1 MSFTQNN
8 SNFRS
13 SFTGSSRSS
22 VSRFS
27 NFQNDAVELASPEDT
42 LSQPSVSQD
51 VSPNAMTVSDFLK
64 ITDNA
69 LRNFGNA
76 IVVGEISELSNYR
89 HLYFK
94 IKDEFSSVDC
104 VMWYSAVQALTFKP
118 EIGMKVEII
127 GNSSVYQKTGQFKLM
142 ASSMRQVGLGYIM
155 EKLRLLQEKLQKEGI
170 FDLLHRPIPKFV
182 NTVGVITSNEGRVVH
197 DIQMTMQR
205 RNDAVNIIVY
215 PVAVQGEGA
224 AKTLIEALH
233 QANAEKRCDVLIIG
247 RGGGS
252 FEDLLPFSDEALV
265 REVAKSAIP
274 IISAVG
280 HEPDIALTDYAADLR
295 APTPTAAAEL
305 VTSITK
311 SDLYSLF
318 DEYLRRLDNAVDS
331 TFDLYQMKLES
342 VEKRLRSSSPEAVID
357 NQRNLLIYAISE
369 LEHATDALIS
379 KKVQQLDNLK
389 HRLSMFEPVSIVSKK
404 QTNLL
409 GLISRLDRSIDSY
422 VSNAENRLS
431 FEATVLNFD
440 KQIVSYH
447 DRLKKKL
454 NDLVL
459 RQNNCDVPSRLTKAE
474 KNFDN
479 DLSKLELLNPLFI
492 LSKGYSVTK
501 DSMGKIAKVDNLKQ
515 GDTITTLLDGGSV
528 ESTVQ
533 KISLSDK
540 VNSKLVSDNSKDN
553 KSR

>member
-1 MSFTQNN
+1 MSFVQNN
-8 SNFRS
+8 LNFS
-13 SFTGSSRSS
+13 SK

-27 NFQNDAVELASPEDT
+27 KFQNDSVELSSSEFS
-42 LSQPSVSQD
+42 LSKSSISQD
-51 VSPNAMTVSDFLK
+51 ISPNAMTVSDFLK

-69 LRNFGNA
+69 LKNFGNA
-76 IVVGEISELSNYR
+76 IVVGEISELGNYR

-104 VMWYSAVQALTFKP
+104 VMWYSAVQALSFKP

-155 EKLRLLQEKLQKEGI
+155 EQLRILQDKLQKEGI

-182 NTVGVITSNEGRVVH
+182 NTVGVITSTEGRVVH

-215 PVAVQGEGA
+215 PASVQGQGA
-224 AKTLIEALH
+224 SRTLIEALH
-233 QANAEKRCDVLIIG
+233 QANNEKRCDVLIIG

-305 VTSITK
+305 VTSVTK
-311 SDLYSLF
+311 ADLYSLF
-318 DEYLRRLDNAVDS
+318 EEYNRRLDNAVDS
-331 TFDLYQMKLES
+331 SFDLYQMRLES
-342 VEKRLRSSSPEAVID
+342 VEKRLRVSSPEAIID

-369 LEHATDALIS
+369 LEHATDALLI
-379 KKVQQLDNLK
+379 KKAQQIENLK
-389 HRLSMFEPVSIVSKK
+389 HRLSMFEPAAIVSYKLSA
-404 QTNLL
+404 LL
-409 GLISRLDRSIDSY
+409 TTVSRLDRSIDEN
-422 VSNAENRLS
+422 VLNAQNRLS
-431 FEATVLNFD
+431 FDATLLNYD
-440 KQIVSYH
+440 KLITDHQS
-447 DRLKKKL
+447 RLKKKL
-454 NDLVL
+454 SELVL
-459 RQNNCDVPSRLTKAE
+459 RQNNCDVEAKLANAE
-474 KNFDN
+474 KDFAN

-501 DSMGKIAKVDNLKQ
+501 DSFDRIAKVKNLNQ
-515 GDTITTLLDGGSV
+515 GDTITTLLDGGTV
-528 ESTVQ
+528 VSTVDAVL
-533 KISLSDK
+533 K
-540 VNSKLVSDNSKDN
+540 SDNQKTLDN
-553 KSR
+553 STANNDNL

>member
-1 MSFTQNN
+1 MSFVQNN
-8 SNFRS
+8 SNFS
-13 SFTGSSRSS
+13 SK
-22 VSRFS
+22 VSKFS
-27 NFQNDAVELASPEDT
+27 KFQNDSVELSSSEFS
-42 LSQPSVSQD
+42 LSKSSISQD
-51 VSPNAMTVSDFLK
+51 ISPNAMTVSDFLK

-69 LRNFGNA
+69 LKNFGNA

-104 VMWYSAVQALTFKP
+104 VMWYSAVQALSFKP

-155 EKLRLLQEKLQKEGI
+155 EQLRILQEKLQKEGI

-182 NTVGVITSNEGRVVH
+182 NTVGVITSTEGRVVH

-215 PVAVQGEGA
+215 PASVQGQGA
-224 AKTLIEALH
+224 SRTLIEALH
-233 QANAEKRCDVLIIG
+233 QANNEKRCDVLIIG

-305 VTSITK
+305 VTSVTK
-311 SDLYSLF
+311 ADLYSLF
-318 DEYLRRLDNAVDS
+318 EEYNRRLDNAVDS
-331 TFDLYQMKLES
+331 SFDLYQMRLES
-342 VEKRLRSSSPEAVID
+342 VEKRLRASSPEAIID

-369 LEHATDALIS
+369 LEHATDALLI
-379 KKVQQLDNLK
+379 KKAQQIENLK
-389 HRLSMFEPVSIVSKK
+389 HRLSMFEPAAIVSYKLSA
-404 QTNLL
+404 LL
-409 GLISRLDRSIDSY
+409 TTVSRLDRSIDEY
-422 VSNAENRLS
+422 VLNAQNRLS
-431 FEATVLNFD
+431 FDATLLNYD
-440 KQIVSYH
+440 KLITDHQS
-447 DRLKKKL
+447 RLKKKL
-454 NDLVL
+454 SELVL
-459 RQNNCDVPSRLTKAE
+459 RQNNCDVEAKLANAE
-474 KNFDN
+474 KDFAN

-501 DSMGKIAKVDNLKQ
+501 DSFDRIAKVKNLNQ
-515 GDTITTLLDGGSV
+515 GDTITTLLDGGTV
-528 ESTVQ
+528 VSTVDVVL
-533 KISLSDK
+533 K
-540 VNSKLVSDNSKDN
+540 SDNQKTLDN
-553 KSR
+553 STANNDNL

>member
-1 MSFTQNN
+1 MSFVQNN
-8 SNFRS
+8 SNFS
-13 SFTGSSRSS
+13 SK

-27 NFQNDAVELASPEDT
+27 KFQNDSVELSSSEFS
-42 LSQPSVSQD
+42 LSKSSISQD
-51 VSPNAMTVSDFLK
+51 ISSNAMTVSDFLK

-69 LRNFGNA
+69 LKNFGNA

-104 VMWYSAVQALTFKP
+104 VMWYSAVQALSFKP

-155 EKLRLLQEKLQKEGI
+155 EQLRILQEKLQKEGI

-182 NTVGVITSNEGRVVH
+182 NTVGVITSTEGRVVH

-215 PVAVQGEGA
+215 PASVQGQGA
-224 AKTLIEALH
+224 SRTLIEALH
-233 QANAEKRCDVLIIG
+233 QANNEKRCDVLIIG

-305 VTSITK
+305 VTSVTK
-311 SDLYSLF
+311 ADLYSLF
-318 DEYLRRLDNAVDS
+318 EEYNRRLDNAVDS
-331 TFDLYQMKLES
+331 SFDLYQMRLES
-342 VEKRLRSSSPEAVID
+342 VEKRLRASSPEAIID

-369 LEHATDALIS
+369 LEHATDALLI
-379 KKVQQLDNLK
+379 KKAQQIENLK
-389 HRLSMFEPVSIVSKK
+389 HRLSMFEPAAIVSYKLSA
-404 QTNLL
+404 LL
-409 GLISRLDRSIDSY
+409 TTVSRLDRSIDEY
-422 VSNAENRLS
+422 VLNAQNRLS
-431 FEATVLNFD
+431 FDATLLNYD
-440 KQIVSYH
+440 KLITDHQS
-447 DRLKKKL
+447 RLKKKL
-454 NDLVL
+454 SELVL
-459 RQNNCDVPSRLTKAE
+459 RQNNCDVEAKLANAE
-474 KNFDN
+474 KDFAN

-501 DSMGKIAKVDNLKQ
+501 DSFDRIAKVKNLNQ
-515 GDTITTLLDGGSV
+515 GDTITTLLDGGTV
-528 ESTVQ
+528 VSTVDAVL
-533 KISLSDK
+533 K
-540 VNSKLVSDNSKDN
+540 SDNQKTLDN
-553 KSR
+553 STANNDNL

>member
-1 MSFTQNN
+1 MSFVQNN
-8 SNFRS
+8 SNFS
-13 SFTGSSRSS
+13 SK

-27 NFQNDAVELASPEDT
+27 KFQNDSVELSSSEFS
-42 LSQPSVSQD
+42 LSKSSISQD
-51 VSPNAMTVSDFLK
+51 ISPNAMTVSDFIK

-69 LRNFGNA
+69 LKNFGNA

-104 VMWYSAVQALTFKP
+104 VMWYSAVQALSFKP
-118 EIGMKVEII
+118 EIGMKVKII

-142 ASSMRQVGLGYIM
+142 ASSMSQVGLGYIM
-155 EKLRLLQEKLQKEGI
+155 EQLRILQEKLQKEGI

-182 NTVGVITSNEGRVVH
+182 NTVGVITSTEGRVVH

-215 PVAVQGEGA
+215 PASVQGQGA
-224 AKTLIEALH
+224 SRTLIEALH
-233 QANAEKRCDVLIIG
+233 QANNEKRCDVLIIG

-305 VTSITK
+305 VTSVTK

-318 DEYLRRLDNAVDS
+318 EEYNRRLDNAVDS
-331 TFDLYQMKLES
+331 SFDLYQMRLES
-342 VEKRLRSSSPEAVID
+342 VEKRLRASSPEAIID

-369 LEHATDALIS
+369 LEHATDALLI
-379 KKVQQLDNLK
+379 KKAQQIENLK
-389 HRLSMFEPVSIVSKK
+389 HRLSMFEPAAIVSYKLSA
-404 QTNLL
+404 LL
-409 GLISRLDRSIDSY
+409 TTVSRLDRSIDEY
-422 VSNAENRLS
+422 VLNAQNRLS
-431 FEATVLNFD
+431 FDATLLNYD
-440 KQIVSYH
+440 KLITDHQS
-447 DRLKKKL
+447 RLKKKL
-454 NDLVL
+454 SELVL
-459 RQNNCDVPSRLTKAE
+459 RQNNCDVEAKLANAE
-474 KNFDN
+474 KDFAN

-501 DSMGKIAKVDNLKQ
+501 DSFDRIAKVKNLNQ
-515 GDTITTLLDGGSV
+515 GDTITTLLDGGTV
-528 ESTVQ
+528 VSTVDAVL
-533 KISLSDK
+533 K
-540 VNSKLVSDNSKDN
+540 SDNQKNLDN
-553 KSR
+553 STANNDNL

>member
-1 MSFTQNN
+1 MSFVQNN
-8 SNFRS
+8 SNFS
-13 SFTGSSRSS
+13 SK
-22 VSRFS
+22 VSKFS
-27 NFQNDAVELASPEDT
+27 KFQNDSVELSSSEFS
-42 LSQPSVSQD
+42 LSKSSISQD
-51 VSPNAMTVSDFLK
+51 ISPNAMTVSDFLK

-69 LRNFGNA
+69 LKNFGNA

-104 VMWYSAVQALTFKP
+104 VMWYSAVHALSFKP

-155 EKLRLLQEKLQKEGI
+155 EQLRILQEKLQKEGI

-182 NTVGVITSNEGRVVH
+182 NTVGVITSTEGRVVH

-215 PVAVQGEGA
+215 PASVQGQGA
-224 AKTLIEALH
+224 SRTLIEALH
-233 QANAEKRCDVLIIG
+233 QANNEKRCDVLIIG

-305 VTSITK
+305 VTSVTK
-311 SDLYSLF
+311 ADLYSLF
-318 DEYLRRLDNAVDS
+318 EEYNRRLDNAVDS
-331 TFDLYQMKLES
+331 SFDLYQMRLES
-342 VEKRLRSSSPEAVID
+342 VEKRLRASSPEAIID

-369 LEHATDALIS
+369 LEHATDALLI
-379 KKVQQLDNLK
+379 KKAQQIENLK
-389 HRLSMFEPVSIVSKK
+389 HRLSMFEPAAIVSYKLSA
-404 QTNLL
+404 LL
-409 GLISRLDRSIDSY
+409 TTVSRLDRSIDEY
-422 VSNAENRLS
+422 VLNAQNRLS
-431 FEATVLNFD
+431 FDATLLNYD
-440 KQIVSYH
+440 KLITDHQS
-447 DRLKKKL
+447 RLKKKL
-454 NDLVL
+454 SELVL
-459 RQNNCDVPSRLTKAE
+459 RQNNCDVEAKLANAE
-474 KNFDN
+474 KDFAN

-501 DSMGKIAKVDNLKQ
+501 DSFDRIAKVKNLNQ
-515 GDTITTLLDGGSV
+515 GDTITTLLDGGTV
-528 ESTVQ
+528 VSTVDAVL
-533 KISLSDK
+533 K
-540 VNSKLVSDNSKDN
+540 SDNQKTLDN
-553 KSR
+553 STANNDNL

>member
-1 MSFTQNN
+1 MSFVQNN
-8 SNFRS
+8 SNFS
-13 SFTGSSRSS
+13 SK

-27 NFQNDAVELASPEDT
+27 KFQNDSVELSSSEFS
-42 LSQPSVSQD
+42 LSKSSISQD
-51 VSPNAMTVSDFLK
+51 ISPNAMTVSDFLK

-69 LRNFGNA
+69 LKNFGNA

-104 VMWYSAVQALTFKP
+104 VMWYSAVQALSFKP

-142 ASSMRQVGLGYIM
+142 VSSMRQVGLGYIM
-155 EKLRLLQEKLQKEGI
+155 EQLRILQEKLQKEGI

-182 NTVGVITSNEGRVVH
+182 NTVGVITSTEGRVVH

-215 PVAVQGEGA
+215 PASVQGQGA
-224 AKTLIEALH
+224 SRTLIEALH
-233 QANAEKRCDVLIIG
+233 QANNEKRCDVLIIG

-252 FEDLLPFSDEALV
+252 FEDLLPFSDESLV

-305 VTSITK
+305 VTSVTK
-311 SDLYSLF
+311 ADLYSLF
-318 DEYLRRLDNAVDS
+318 EEYKRRLDNAVDS
-331 TFDLYQMKLES
+331 SFDLYQMRLES
-342 VEKRLRSSSPEAVID
+342 VEKRLRASSPEAIID

-369 LEHATDALIS
+369 LEHATDALLI
-379 KKVQQLDNLK
+379 KKAQQIENLK
-389 HRLSMFEPVSIVSKK
+389 HRLSMFEPAAIVSYKLSA
-404 QTNLL
+404 LL
-409 GLISRLDRSIDSY
+409 TTVSRLDRSIDEY
-422 VSNAENRLS
+422 VLKAQNRLS
-431 FEATVLNFD
+431 FDATLLNYD
-440 KQIVSYH
+440 KIITDHQS
-447 DRLKKKL
+447 RLKKKL
-454 NDLVL
+454 SELVL
-459 RQNNCDVPSRLTKAE
+459 RQNNCDVEAKLANAE
-474 KNFDN
+474 KDFAN

-501 DSMGKIAKVDNLKQ
+501 DSFDRIAKVKNLNQ
-515 GDTITTLLDGGSV
+515 GDTITTLLDGGTV
-528 ESTVQ
+528 VSTVDAVL
-533 KISLSDK
+533 K
-540 VNSKLVSDNSKDN
+540 SDNQKTLDN
-553 KSR
+553 STANNDNL

>member
-1 MSFTQNN
+1 MSFVQNN
-8 SNFRS
+8 SNFS
-13 SFTGSSRSS
+13 SK

-27 NFQNDAVELASPEDT
+27 KFQNDSVELSSSEFS
-42 LSQPSVSQD
+42 LSKSSISQD
-51 VSPNAMTVSDFLK
+51 ISPNAMTVSDFIK

-69 LRNFGNA
+69 LKNFGNA

-104 VMWYSAVQALTFKP
+104 VMWYSAVQALSFKP
-118 EIGMKVEII
+118 EIGMKVKII

-142 ASSMRQVGLGYIM
+142 ASSMSQVGLGYIM
-155 EKLRLLQEKLQKEGI
+155 EQLRILQEKLQKEGI

-182 NTVGVITSNEGRVVH
+182 NTVGVITSTEGRVVH

-215 PVAVQGEGA
+215 PASVQGQGA
-224 AKTLIEALH
+224 SRTLIEALH
-233 QANAEKRCDVLIIG
+233 QANNEKRCDVLIIG

-305 VTSITK
+305 VTSVTK
-311 SDLYSLF
+311 ADLYSLF
-318 DEYLRRLDNAVDS
+318 EEYKRRLDNAVDS
-331 TFDLYQMKLES
+331 SFDLYQMRLES
-342 VEKRLRSSSPEAVID
+342 VEKRLRASSPEAIID

-369 LEHATDALIS
+369 LEHATDALLN
-379 KKVQQLDNLK
+379 KKAQQIENLK
-389 HRLSMFEPVSIVSKK
+389 HRLSMFEPAAIVSNKLSA
-404 QTNLL
+404 LL
-409 GLISRLDRSIDSY
+409 TTVSRLDRSIDEY
-422 VSNAENRLS
+422 VLNAQNRLS
-431 FEATVLNFD
+431 FDATLLNYD
-440 KQIVSYH
+440 KLITDHQS
-447 DRLKKKL
+447 RLKKKL
-454 NDLVL
+454 SELVL
-459 RQNNCDVPSRLTKAE
+459 RQNNCDVEAKLANAE
-474 KNFDN
+474 KDFAN

-501 DSMGKIAKVDNLKQ
+501 DSFDRIAKVKNLNQ
-515 GDTITTLLDGGSV
+515 GDTITTLLDGGTV
-528 ESTVQ
+528 VSTVDAVL
-533 KISLSDK
+533 K
-540 VNSKLVSDNSKDN
+540 SDNQKTLDN
-553 KSR
+553 STANNDNL

>member
-1 MSFTQNN
+1 MFFVQNN

-13 SFTGSSRSS
+13 K

-27 NFQNDAVELASPEDT
+27 KFQNDSVELSSSEFS
-42 LSQPSVSQD
+42 LSKSSISQD
-51 VSPNAMTVSDFLK
+51 ISPNAMTVSDFIK

-69 LRNFGNA
+69 LKNFGNA

-104 VMWYSAVQALTFKP
+104 VMWYSAVQPLSFKP

-142 ASSMRQVGLGYIM
+142 VSSMRQVGLGYIM
-155 EKLRLLQEKLQKEGI
+155 EQLRILQEKLQKEGI

-182 NTVGVITSNEGRVVH
+182 NTVGVITSTEGRVVH

-215 PVAVQGEGA
+215 PASVQGQGA
-224 AKTLIEALH
+224 SRTLIEALH
-233 QANAEKRCDVLIIG
+233 QANNEKRCDVLIIG

-305 VTSITK
+305 VTSVTK
-311 SDLYSLF
+311 ADLYSLF
-318 DEYLRRLDNAVDS
+318 EEYNRRLDNAVDS
-331 TFDLYQMKLES
+331 SFDLYQMRLES
-342 VEKRLRSSSPEAVID
+342 VEKRLRASSPEAIID

-369 LEHATDALIS
+369 LEHATDALLN
-379 KKVQQLDNLK
+379 KKAQQIENLK
-389 HRLSMFEPVSIVSKK
+389 HRLSMFEPAAIVSNKLSS
-404 QTNLL
+404 LL
-409 GLISRLDRSIDSY
+409 TTVSRLDRSIDEY
-422 VSNAENRLS
+422 VLKAQNRLS
-431 FEATVLNFD
+431 FDATLLNYD
-440 KQIVSYH
+440 KLITDHQS
-447 DRLKKKL
+447 RLKKKISE
-454 NDLVL
+454 LVL
-459 RQNNCDVPSRLTKAE
+459 RQNNCDVEAKLANAE
-474 KNFDN
+474 KDFAN

-501 DSMGKIAKVDNLKQ
+501 DSFDRIAKVKNLNQ
-515 GDTITTLLDGGSV
+515 GDTITTLLDGGTV
-528 ESTVQ
+528 VSTVDAVL
-533 KISLSDK
+533 K
-540 VNSKLVSDNSKDN
+540 SDNQKTLDN
-553 KSR
+553 STANNDNL

>member
-1 MSFTQNN
+1 MSFVQNN
-8 SNFRS
+8 SNFS
-13 SFTGSSRSS
+13 SK

-27 NFQNDAVELASPEDT
+27 KFQNDSVELSSSEFS
-42 LSQPSVSQD
+42 LSKSSISQD
-51 VSPNAMTVSDFLK
+51 ISPNAMTVSDFLK

-69 LRNFGNA
+69 LKNFGNA
-76 IVVGEISELSNYR
+76 IVVGEISELGNYR

-104 VMWYSAVQALTFKP
+104 VMWYSAVQALSFKP

-155 EKLRLLQEKLQKEGI
+155 EQLRILQDKLQKEGI

-182 NTVGVITSNEGRVVH
+182 NTVGVITSTEGRVVH

-215 PVAVQGEGA
+215 PASVQGQGA
-224 AKTLIEALH
+224 SRTLIEALH
-233 QANAEKRCDVLIIG
+233 QANNEKRCDVLIIG

-305 VTSITK
+305 VTSVTK
-311 SDLYSLF
+311 ADLYSLF
-318 DEYLRRLDNAVDS
+318 EEYKRRLDNDVDS
-331 TFDLYQMKLES
+331 SFDLYQMRLES
-342 VEKRLRSSSPEAVID
+342 VEKRLRAPSPEAIID

-369 LEHATDALIS
+369 LEHATDALLI
-379 KKVQQLDNLK
+379 KKAQQIENLK
-389 HRLSMFEPVSIVSKK
+389 HRLSMFEPVAIVSYKLSA
-404 QTNLL
+404 LL
-409 GLISRLDRSIDSY
+409 TTVSRLDRSIDEY
-422 VSNAENRLS
+422 VLKAQNRLS
-431 FEATVLNFD
+431 FDATLLNYD
-440 KQIVSYH
+440 KLITDHQS
-447 DRLKKKL
+447 RLKKKL
-454 NDLVL
+454 SELVL
-459 RQNNCDVPSRLTKAE
+459 RQNNCDVEEKLANAE
-474 KNFDN
+474 KDFAN

-501 DSMGKIAKVDNLKQ
+501 DSFDRIAKVKNLKQ
-515 GDTITTLLDGGSV
+515 GDTITTLLDGGTV
-528 ESTVQ
+528 VSTVDAVL
-533 KISLSDK
+533 K
-540 VNSKLVSDNSKDN
+540 SDNQKTLDN
-553 KSR
+553 STANNDNL

>member
-1 MSFTQNN
+1 MSFVQNN
-8 SNFRS
+8 SNFS
-13 SFTGSSRSS
+13 SK

-27 NFQNDAVELASPEDT
+27 KFQNDSVELSSSEFSLSKSSISLDISPK
-42 LSQPSVSQD
+42 
-51 VSPNAMTVSDFLK
+51 AMTVSDFLK

-69 LRNFGNA
+69 LKNFGNA

-104 VMWYSAVQALTFKP
+104 VMWYSAVQALSFKP

-155 EKLRLLQEKLQKEGI
+155 EQLRILQEKLQKEGI

-182 NTVGVITSNEGRVVH
+182 NTVGVITSTEGRVVH

-215 PVAVQGEGA
+215 PASVQGQGA
-224 AKTLIEALH
+224 SRTLIEALH
-233 QANAEKRCDVLIIG
+233 QANNEKRCDVLIIG

-305 VTSITK
+305 VTSVTK
-311 SDLYSLF
+311 ADLYSLF
-318 DEYLRRLDNAVDS
+318 EEYNRRLDNAVDS
-331 TFDLYQMKLES
+331 SFDLYQMRLES
-342 VEKRLRSSSPEAVID
+342 VEKRLRASSPEAIID

-369 LEHATDALIS
+369 LEHATDALLI
-379 KKVQQLDNLK
+379 KKAQQIENLK
-389 HRLSMFEPVSIVSKK
+389 HRLSMFEPAAIVSYKLSA
-404 QTNLL
+404 LL
-409 GLISRLDRSIDSY
+409 TTVSRLDRSIDEY
-422 VSNAENRLS
+422 VLNAQNRLS
-431 FEATVLNFD
+431 FDATLLNYD
-440 KQIVSYH
+440 KLITDHQS
-447 DRLKKKL
+447 RLKKKL
-454 NDLVL
+454 SELVL
-459 RQNNCDVPSRLTKAE
+459 RQNNCDVEAKLANAE
-474 KNFDN
+474 KDFAN

-501 DSMGKIAKVDNLKQ
+501 DSFDRIAKVKNLNQ
-515 GDTITTLLDGGSV
+515 GDTITTLLDGGTV
-528 ESTVQ
+528 VSTVDAVL
-533 KISLSDK
+533 K
-540 VNSKLVSDNSKDN
+540 SDNQKTLDN
-553 KSR
+553 STANNDNL

>member
-1 MSFTQNN
+1 MFFVQNN

-13 SFTGSSRSS
+13 K

-27 NFQNDAVELASPEDT
+27 KFQNDSVELSSSEFS
-42 LSQPSVSQD
+42 LSKSSISQD
-51 VSPNAMTVSDFLK
+51 ISPNAMTVSDFIK

-69 LRNFGNA
+69 LKNFGNA

-104 VMWYSAVQALTFKP
+104 VMWYSAVQALSFKP

-142 ASSMRQVGLGYIM
+142 VSSMRQVGLGYIM
-155 EKLRLLQEKLQKEGI
+155 EQLRILQEKLQKEGI

-182 NTVGVITSNEGRVVH
+182 NTVGVITSTEGRVVH

-215 PVAVQGEGA
+215 PASVQGQGA
-224 AKTLIEALH
+224 SRTLIEALH
-233 QANAEKRCDVLIIG
+233 QANNEKRCDVLIIG

-305 VTSITK
+305 VTSVTK
-311 SDLYSLF
+311 ADLYSLF
-318 DEYLRRLDNAVDS
+318 EEYKRRLDNAVDS
-331 TFDLYQMKLES
+331 SFDLYQMRLES
-342 VEKRLRSSSPEAVID
+342 VEKRLRASSPEAIID

-369 LEHATDALIS
+369 LEHATDALLN
-379 KKVQQLDNLK
+379 KKAQQIENLK
-389 HRLSMFEPVSIVSKK
+389 HRLSMFEPAAIVSNKLSS
-404 QTNLL
+404 LL
-409 GLISRLDRSIDSY
+409 TTVSRLDRSIDEY
-422 VSNAENRLS
+422 VLNAQNRLS
-431 FEATVLNFD
+431 FDATLLNYD
-440 KQIVSYH
+440 KLITDHQS
-447 DRLKKKL
+447 RLKKKISE
-454 NDLVL
+454 LVL
-459 RQNNCDVPSRLTKAE
+459 RQNNCDVEAKLANAE
-474 KNFDN
+474 KDFAN

-501 DSMGKIAKVDNLKQ
+501 DSFDRIAKVKNLNQ
-515 GDTITTLLDGGSV
+515 GDTITTLLDGGTV
-528 ESTVQ
+528 VSTVDAVL
-533 KISLSDK
+533 K
-540 VNSKLVSDNSKDN
+540 SDNQKTLDN
-553 KSR
+553 STANNDNL

>member
-1 MSFTQNN
+1 MSFVQNN
-8 SNFRS
+8 SNFS
-13 SFTGSSRSS
+13 SK

-27 NFQNDAVELASPEDT
+27 KFQNDSVELSTSEFS
-42 LSQPSVSQD
+42 LSKSSISQD
-51 VSPNAMTVSDFLK
+51 ISPNAMTVSDFLK

-69 LRNFGNA
+69 LKNFGNA

-104 VMWYSAVQALTFKP
+104 VMWYSAVQALSFKP

-155 EKLRLLQEKLQKEGI
+155 EQLRILQEKLQKEGI

-182 NTVGVITSNEGRVVH
+182 NTVGVITSTEGRVVH

-215 PVAVQGEGA
+215 PASVQGQGA
-224 AKTLIEALH
+224 SRTLIEALH
-233 QANAEKRCDVLIIG
+233 QANNEKRCDVLIIG

-305 VTSITK
+305 VTSVTK
-311 SDLYSLF
+311 ADLYSLF
-318 DEYLRRLDNAVDS
+318 EEYNRRLDNAVDS
-331 TFDLYQMKLES
+331 SFDLYQMRLES
-342 VEKRLRSSSPEAVID
+342 VEKRLRASSPEAIID

-369 LEHATDALIS
+369 LEHATDALLI
-379 KKVQQLDNLK
+379 KKSQQIENLK
-389 HRLSMFEPVSIVSKK
+389 HRLSMFEPAAIVSYKLSA
-404 QTNLL
+404 LL
-409 GLISRLDRSIDSY
+409 TTVSRLDRSIDEY
-422 VSNAENRLS
+422 VLNAQNRLS
-431 FEATVLNFD
+431 FDATLLNYD
-440 KQIVSYH
+440 KLITDHQS
-447 DRLKKKL
+447 RLKKKL
-454 NDLVL
+454 SELVL
-459 RQNNCDVPSRLTKAE
+459 RQNNCDVEAKLANAE
-474 KNFDN
+474 KDFAN

-501 DSMGKIAKVDNLKQ
+501 DSFDRIAKVKNLNQ
-515 GDTITTLLDGGSV
+515 GDTITTLLDGGTV
-528 ESTVQ
+528 VSTVDAVL
-533 KISLSDK
+533 K
-540 VNSKLVSDNSKDN
+540 SDNQKTLDN
-553 KSR
+553 STANNDNL

>member
-1 MSFTQNN
+1 MSFVQNN
-8 SNFRS
+8 SNFS
-13 SFTGSSRSS
+13 SK

-27 NFQNDAVELASPEDT
+27 KFQNDSVELSSSEFS
-42 LSQPSVSQD
+42 LSKSSISQD
-51 VSPNAMTVSDFLK
+51 ISPNAMTVSDFIK

-69 LRNFGNA
+69 LKNFGNA

-104 VMWYSAVQALTFKP
+104 VMWYSAVQALSFKP

-155 EKLRLLQEKLQKEGI
+155 EQLRILQEKLQKEGI

-182 NTVGVITSNEGRVVH
+182 NTVGVITSTEGRVVH

-215 PVAVQGEGA
+215 PASVQGQGA
-224 AKTLIEALH
+224 SRTLIEALH
-233 QANAEKRCDVLIIG
+233 QANNEKRCDVLIIG

-305 VTSITK
+305 VTSVTK
-311 SDLYSLF
+311 ADLYSLF
-318 DEYLRRLDNAVDS
+318 EEYKRRLDNAVDS
-331 TFDLYQMKLES
+331 SFDLYQMRLES
-342 VEKRLRSSSPEAVID
+342 VEKRLRASSPEAIID

-369 LEHATDALIS
+369 LEHATDALLI
-379 KKVQQLDNLK
+379 KKAQQIENLK
-389 HRLSMFEPVSIVSKK
+389 HRLSMFEPAAIVSYKLSA
-404 QTNLL
+404 LL
-409 GLISRLDRSIDSY
+409 TTVSRLDRSIGEY
-422 VSNAENRLS
+422 VLNAQNRLS
-431 FEATVLNFD
+431 FDATLLNYD
-440 KQIVSYH
+440 KLITDHQS
-447 DRLKKKL
+447 RLKKKL
-454 NDLVL
+454 SELVL
-459 RQNNCDVPSRLTKAE
+459 RQNNCDVEAKLANAE
-474 KNFDN
+474 KDFAN

-501 DSMGKIAKVDNLKQ
+501 DSFDRIAKVKNLNQ
-515 GDTITTLLDGGSV
+515 GDTITTLLDGGTV
-528 ESTVQ
+528 VSTVYAVL
-533 KISLSDK
+533 K
-540 VNSKLVSDNSKDN
+540 SDNQKTLDN
-553 KSR
+553 STANNDNL

>member
-1 MSFTQNN
+1 MSFVQNN
-8 SNFRS
+8 SNFS
-13 SFTGSSRSS
+13 SK

-27 NFQNDAVELASPEDT
+27 KFQNDSVELSSSEFS
-42 LSQPSVSQD
+42 LSKSSISQD
-51 VSPNAMTVSDFLK
+51 ISPNAMTVSDFLK

-69 LRNFGNA
+69 LKNFGNA

-104 VMWYSAVQALTFKP
+104 VMWYSAVQALSFKP

-155 EKLRLLQEKLQKEGI
+155 EQLRILQEKLQKEGI

-182 NTVGVITSNEGRVVH
+182 NTVGVITSTEGRVVH

-215 PVAVQGEGA
+215 PASVQGQGA
-224 AKTLIEALH
+224 SRTLIEALH
-233 QANAEKRCDVLIIG
+233 QANNEKRCDVLIIG

-280 HEPDIALTDYAADLR
+280 HEPDIALTDYATDLR

-305 VTSITK
+305 VTSVTK
-311 SDLYSLF
+311 ADLYSLF
-318 DEYLRRLDNAVDS
+318 EEYNRRLDNAVDS
-331 TFDLYQMKLES
+331 SFDLYQMRLES
-342 VEKRLRSSSPEAVID
+342 VEKRLRASSPEAIID

-369 LEHATDALIS
+369 LEHATDALLI
-379 KKVQQLDNLK
+379 KKAQQIENLK
-389 HRLSMFEPVSIVSKK
+389 HRLSMFEPAAIVSYKLSA
-404 QTNLL
+404 LL
-409 GLISRLDRSIDSY
+409 TTVSRLDRSIDEY
-422 VSNAENRLS
+422 VLNAQNRLS
-431 FEATVLNFD
+431 FDATLLNYD
-440 KQIVSYH
+440 KLITDHQS
-447 DRLKKKL
+447 RLKKKL
-454 NDLVL
+454 SELVL
-459 RQNNCDVPSRLTKAE
+459 RQNNCDVEAKLANAE
-474 KNFDN
+474 KDFAN

-501 DSMGKIAKVDNLKQ
+501 DSFDRIAKVKNLNQ
-515 GDTITTLLDGGSV
+515 GDTITTLLDGGTV
-528 ESTVQ
+528 VSTVDAVL
-533 KISLSDK
+533 K
-540 VNSKLVSDNSKDN
+540 SDNQKTLDN
-553 KSR
+553 STANNDNL

>member
-1 MSFTQNN
+1 MSFVQNN
-8 SNFRS
+8 SNFS
-13 SFTGSSRSS
+13 SK

-27 NFQNDAVELASPEDT
+27 KFQNDSVELSSSEFS
-42 LSQPSVSQD
+42 LSKSSISQD
-51 VSPNAMTVSDFLK
+51 ISSNAMTVSDFLK

-69 LRNFGNA
+69 LKNFGNA

-104 VMWYSAVQALTFKP
+104 VMWYSAVQALSFKP

-155 EKLRLLQEKLQKEGI
+155 EQLRILQEKLQKEGI

-182 NTVGVITSNEGRVVH
+182 NTVGVITSTEGRVVH

-215 PVAVQGEGA
+215 PASVQGQGA
-224 AKTLIEALH
+224 SRTLIEALH
-233 QANAEKRCDVLIIG
+233 QANNEKRCDVLIIG

-305 VTSITK
+305 VTSVTK
-311 SDLYSLF
+311 ADLYSLF
-318 DEYLRRLDNAVDS
+318 EEYNRRLDNAVDS
-331 TFDLYQMKLES
+331 SFDLYQMRLES
-342 VEKRLRSSSPEAVID
+342 VEKRLRASSPEAIID

-369 LEHATDALIS
+369 LEHATDALLI
-379 KKVQQLDNLK
+379 KKAQQIENLK
-389 HRLSMFEPVSIVSKK
+389 HRLSMFEPAAIVSYKLSA
-404 QTNLL
+404 LL
-409 GLISRLDRSIDSY
+409 TTVSRLDRSIDEY
-422 VSNAENRLS
+422 VLNAQNRLS
-431 FEATVLNFD
+431 FDATLLNYD
-440 KQIVSYH
+440 KLITDHQS
-447 DRLKKKL
+447 RLKKKL
-454 NDLVL
+454 SELVL
-459 RQNNCDVPSRLTKAE
+459 RQNNCDVEAKLANAE
-474 KNFDN
+474 KDFAN

-501 DSMGKIAKVDNLKQ
+501 DSFDRIAKVKNLNQ
-515 GDTITTLLDGGSV
+515 GDTITTLLDGGTV
-528 ESTVQ
+528 VSTVEAVL
-533 KISLSDK
+533 K
-540 VNSKLVSDNSKDN
+540 SDNQKTLDN
-553 KSR
+553 STANNDNL

>member
-1 MSFTQNN
+1 MSFVQNN
-8 SNFRS
+8 SNFS
-13 SFTGSSRSS
+13 SK

-27 NFQNDAVELASPEDT
+27 KFQNDSVELSSSEFS
-42 LSQPSVSQD
+42 LSKSFISQD
-51 VSPNAMTVSDFLK
+51 ISPNAMTVSDFLK

-69 LRNFGNA
+69 LKNFGNA
-76 IVVGEISELSNYR
+76 IVVGEISELGNYR

-104 VMWYSAVQALTFKP
+104 VMWYSAVQALSFKP
-118 EIGMKVEII
+118 VIGMKVEII

-155 EKLRLLQEKLQKEGI
+155 EQLRILQDKLQKEGI

-182 NTVGVITSNEGRVVH
+182 NTVGVITSTEGRVVH

-215 PVAVQGEGA
+215 PASVQGQGA
-224 AKTLIEALH
+224 SRTLIEALH
-233 QANAEKRCDVLIIG
+233 QANNEKRCDVLIIG

-305 VTSITK
+305 VTSVTK
-311 SDLYSLF
+311 ADLYSLF
-318 DEYLRRLDNAVDS
+318 EEYKRRLDNAVDS
-331 TFDLYQMKLES
+331 SFDLYQMRLES
-342 VEKRLRSSSPEAVID
+342 VEKRLRASSPEAIID

-369 LEHATDALIS
+369 LEHATDSLLI
-379 KKVQQLDNLK
+379 KKAQQIENLK
-389 HRLSMFEPVSIVSKK
+389 HRLSMFEPAAIVSYKLSA
-404 QTNLL
+404 LL
-409 GLISRLDRSIDSY
+409 TTVSRLDRSIDEY
-422 VSNAENRLS
+422 VLRAQNRLS
-431 FEATVLNFD
+431 FDATLLNYD
-440 KQIVSYH
+440 KLITDHQS
-447 DRLKKKL
+447 RLKKKL
-454 NDLVL
+454 SELVL
-459 RQNNCDVPSRLTKAE
+459 RQNNCDVEEKLANAE
-474 KNFDN
+474 KDFAN

-501 DSMGKIAKVDNLKQ
+501 DSFDRIAKVKNLKQ
-515 GDTITTLLDGGSV
+515 GDTITTLLDGGTV
-528 ESTVQ
+528 VSTVDAVL
-533 KISLSDK
+533 K
-540 VNSKLVSDNSKDN
+540 SDNQKTLDN
-553 KSR
+553 STANNDNL

>member
-1 MSFTQNN
+1 MSFVQNN
-8 SNFRS
+8 SNFS
-13 SFTGSSRSS
+13 SK

-27 NFQNDAVELASPEDT
+27 KFQNDSVELSSSEFS
-42 LSQPSVSQD
+42 LSKSSISQD
-51 VSPNAMTVSDFLK
+51 ISPNAMTVSDFLK

-69 LRNFGNA
+69 LKNFGNA
-76 IVVGEISELSNYR
+76 IVVGEISELGNYR

-104 VMWYSAVQALTFKP
+104 VMWYSAVQALSFKP

-155 EKLRLLQEKLQKEGI
+155 EQLRILQEKLQKEGI

-182 NTVGVITSNEGRVVH
+182 NTVGVITSTEGRVVH

-215 PVAVQGEGA
+215 PASVQGQGA
-224 AKTLIEALH
+224 SRTLIEALH
-233 QANAEKRCDVLIIG
+233 QANNEKRCDVLIIG

-305 VTSITK
+305 VTSVTK
-311 SDLYSLF
+311 ADLYSLF
-318 DEYLRRLDNAVDS
+318 EEYNRRLDNAVDS
-331 TFDLYQMKLES
+331 SFDLYQMRLES
-342 VEKRLRSSSPEAVID
+342 VEKRLRASSPEAIID

-369 LEHATDALIS
+369 LEHATDALLI
-379 KKVQQLDNLK
+379 KKAQQIENLK
-389 HRLSMFEPVSIVSKK
+389 HRLSMFEPAAIVSYKLSA
-404 QTNLL
+404 LL
-409 GLISRLDRSIDSY
+409 TTVSRLDRSIDEY
-422 VSNAENRLS
+422 VLKAQNRLS
-431 FEATVLNFD
+431 FDATLLNYD
-440 KQIVSYH
+440 KLITDHQS
-447 DRLKKKL
+447 RLKKKL
-454 NDLVL
+454 SELVL
-459 RQNNCDVPSRLTKAE
+459 RQNNCDVEAKLANAE
-474 KNFDN
+474 KDFAN

-501 DSMGKIAKVDNLKQ
+501 DSFDRIAKVKNLNQ
-515 GDTITTLLDGGSV
+515 GDTITTLLDGGTV
-528 ESTVQ
+528 VSTVDAVL
-533 KISLSDK
+533 K
-540 VNSKLVSDNSKDN
+540 SDNQKTLDN
-553 KSR
+553 STANNDNL

>member
-1 MSFTQNN
+1 MSFVQNN
-8 SNFRS
+8 SNFS
-13 SFTGSSRSS
+13 SK

-27 NFQNDAVELASPEDT
+27 KFQNDSVELSSSEFS
-42 LSQPSVSQD
+42 LSKSSISQD
-51 VSPNAMTVSDFLK
+51 ISPNAMTVSDFIK

-69 LRNFGNA
+69 LKNFGNA

-104 VMWYSAVQALTFKP
+104 VMWYSAVQALSFKP

-155 EKLRLLQEKLQKEGI
+155 EQLRILQEKLQKEGI

-182 NTVGVITSNEGRVVH
+182 NTVGVITSTEGRVVH

-215 PVAVQGEGA
+215 PASVQGQGA
-224 AKTLIEALH
+224 SRTLIEALH
-233 QANAEKRCDVLIIG
+233 QANNEKRCDVLIIG

-305 VTSITK
+305 VTSVTK
-311 SDLYSLF
+311 ADLYSLF
-318 DEYLRRLDNAVDS
+318 EEYNRRLDNAVDS
-331 TFDLYQMKLES
+331 SFDLYQMKLES
-342 VEKRLRSSSPEAVID
+342 VEKRLRASSPEAIID

-369 LEHATDALIS
+369 LEHATDALLN
-379 KKVQQLDNLK
+379 KKAQQIENLK
-389 HRLSMFEPVSIVSKK
+389 HRLSMFEPAAIVSYKLSA
-404 QTNLL
+404 LL
-409 GLISRLDRSIDSY
+409 TTVSRLDRSIDEY
-422 VSNAENRLS
+422 VLNAQNRLS
-431 FEATVLNFD
+431 FDATLLNYD
-440 KQIVSYH
+440 KLITDHQS
-447 DRLKKKL
+447 RLKKKL
-454 NDLVL
+454 SELVL
-459 RQNNCDVPSRLTKAE
+459 RQNNCDVEAKLANAE
-474 KNFDN
+474 KDFAN

-501 DSMGKIAKVDNLKQ
+501 DSFDRIAKVKNLNQ
-515 GDTITTLLDGGSV
+515 GDTITTLLDGGTV
-528 ESTVQ
+528 VSTVDAVL
-533 KISLSDK
+533 K
-540 VNSKLVSDNSKDN
+540 SDNQKTIDN
-553 KSR
+553 STANNDNL

>member
-1 MSFTQNN
+1 MFFVQNN

-13 SFTGSSRSS
+13 K

-27 NFQNDAVELASPEDT
+27 KFQNDSVELSSSEFS
-42 LSQPSVSQD
+42 LSKSSISQD
-51 VSPNAMTVSDFLK
+51 ISPNAMTVSDFIK

-69 LRNFGNA
+69 LKNFGNA

-104 VMWYSAVQALTFKP
+104 VMWYSAVQALSFKP

-142 ASSMRQVGLGYIM
+142 VSSMRQVGLGYIM
-155 EKLRLLQEKLQKEGI
+155 EQLRILQEKLQKEGI

-182 NTVGVITSNEGRVVH
+182 NTVGVITSTEGRVVH

-215 PVAVQGEGA
+215 PASVQGQGA
-224 AKTLIEALH
+224 SRTLIEALH
-233 QANAEKRCDVLIIG
+233 QANNEKRCDVLIIG

-311 SDLYSLF
+311 ADLYSLF
-318 DEYLRRLDNAVDS
+318 EEYKRRLDNAVDS
-331 TFDLYQMKLES
+331 SFDLYQMRLES
-342 VEKRLRSSSPEAVID
+342 VEKRLRASSPEAIID

-369 LEHATDALIS
+369 LEHATDALLN
-379 KKVQQLDNLK
+379 KKAQQIENLK
-389 HRLSMFEPVSIVSKK
+389 HRLSMFEPAAIVSNKLSS
-404 QTNLL
+404 LL
-409 GLISRLDRSIDSY
+409 TTVSRLDRSIDEY
-422 VSNAENRLS
+422 VLKAQNRLS
-431 FEATVLNFD
+431 FDATLLNYD
-440 KQIVSYH
+440 KLITDHQS
-447 DRLKKKL
+447 RLKKKISE
-454 NDLVL
+454 LVL
-459 RQNNCDVPSRLTKAE
+459 RQNNCDVEAKLANAE
-474 KNFDN
+474 KDFAN

-501 DSMGKIAKVDNLKQ
+501 DSFDRIAKVKNLNQ
-515 GDTITTLLDGGSV
+515 GDTITTLLDGGTV
-528 ESTVQ
+528 VSTVDAVL
-533 KISLSDK
+533 K
-540 VNSKLVSDNSKDN
+540 SDNQKTLDN
-553 KSR
+553 STANNDNL

>member
-1 MSFTQNN
+1 MSFVQNN
-8 SNFRS
+8 SNFS
-13 SFTGSSRSS
+13 SKI
-22 VSRFS
+22 SRFS
-27 NFQNDAVELASPEDT
+27 KFQNDSVELSSSEFS
-42 LSQPSVSQD
+42 LSKSSISQD
-51 VSPNAMTVSDFLK
+51 ISPNAMTVSDFIK

-69 LRNFGNA
+69 LKNFGNA

-104 VMWYSAVQALTFKP
+104 VMWYSAVQALSFKP

-142 ASSMRQVGLGYIM
+142 VSSMRQVGLGYIM
-155 EKLRLLQEKLQKEGI
+155 EQLRILQEKLQKEGI

-182 NTVGVITSNEGRVVH
+182 NTVGVITSTEGRVVH

-215 PVAVQGEGA
+215 PASVQGQGA
-224 AKTLIEALH
+224 SRTLIEALH
-233 QANAEKRCDVLIIG
+233 QANNEKRCDVLIIG

-305 VTSITK
+305 VTSVTK
-311 SDLYSLF
+311 ADLYSLF
-318 DEYLRRLDNAVDS
+318 EEYNRRLDNAVDS
-331 TFDLYQMKLES
+331 SFDLYQMRLES
-342 VEKRLRSSSPEAVID
+342 VEKRLRASSPEAIID

-369 LEHATDALIS
+369 LEHATDALLI
-379 KKVQQLDNLK
+379 KKAQQIENLK
-389 HRLSMFEPVSIVSKK
+389 HRLSMFEPAAIVSYKLSA
-404 QTNLL
+404 LL
-409 GLISRLDRSIDSY
+409 TTVSRLDRSIDEY
-422 VSNAENRLS
+422 VLKAQNRLS
-431 FEATVLNFD
+431 FDATLLNYD
-440 KQIVSYH
+440 KLITDHQS
-447 DRLKKKL
+447 RLKKKL
-454 NDLVL
+454 SELVL
-459 RQNNCDVPSRLTKAE
+459 RQNNCDVEAKLANAE
-474 KNFDN
+474 KDFAN

-501 DSMGKIAKVDNLKQ
+501 DSFDRIAKVKNLNQ
-515 GDTITTLLDGGSV
+515 GDTITTLLDGGTV
-528 ESTVQ
+528 VSTVDAVL
-533 KISLSDK
+533 K
-540 VNSKLVSDNSKDN
+540 SDNQKTLDN
-553 KSR
+553 STANNDNL

>member
-1 MSFTQNN
+1 MSFVQNN
-8 SNFRS
+8 SNFS
-13 SFTGSSRSS
+13 SK

-27 NFQNDAVELASPEDT
+27 KFQNDSVELSSSEFA
-42 LSQPSVSQD
+42 LSKSSISQD
-51 VSPNAMTVSDFLK
+51 ISPNAMTVSDFLK

-69 LRNFGNA
+69 LKNFGNA

-104 VMWYSAVQALTFKP
+104 VMWYSAVQALSFKP

-155 EKLRLLQEKLQKEGI
+155 EQLRILQEKLQKEGI

-182 NTVGVITSNEGRVVH
+182 NTVGVITSTEGRVVH

-215 PVAVQGEGA
+215 PASVQGQGA
-224 AKTLIEALH
+224 SRTLIEALH
-233 QANAEKRCDVLIIG
+233 QANNEKRCDVLIIG

-305 VTSITK
+305 VTSVTK
-311 SDLYSLF
+311 ADLYSLF
-318 DEYLRRLDNAVDS
+318 EEYNRRLDNAVDS
-331 TFDLYQMKLES
+331 SFDLYQMRLES
-342 VEKRLRSSSPEAVID
+342 VEKRLRASSPEAIID

-369 LEHATDALIS
+369 LEHATDALLI
-379 KKVQQLDNLK
+379 KKAQQIENLK
-389 HRLSMFEPVSIVSKK
+389 HRLSMFEPAAIVSYKLSA
-404 QTNLL
+404 LL
-409 GLISRLDRSIDSY
+409 TTVSRLDRSIDEY
-422 VSNAENRLS
+422 VLNAQNRLS
-431 FEATVLNFD
+431 FDATLLNYD
-440 KQIVSYH
+440 KLITDHQS
-447 DRLKKKL
+447 RLKKKL
-454 NDLVL
+454 SELVL
-459 RQNNCDVPSRLTKAE
+459 RQNNCDVEAKLANAE
-474 KNFDN
+474 KDFAN

-501 DSMGKIAKVDNLKQ
+501 DSFDRIAKVKNLNQ
-515 GDTITTLLDGGSV
+515 GDTITTLLDGGTV
-528 ESTVQ
+528 VSTVDAVL
-533 KISLSDK
+533 K
-540 VNSKLVSDNSKDN
+540 SDNQKTLDN
-553 KSR
+553 STANNDNL

>member
-1 MSFTQNN
+1 MSFVQNN
-8 SNFRS
+8 SNFS
-13 SFTGSSRSS
+13 SK

-27 NFQNDAVELASPEDT
+27 KFQNDSVELSSSEFS
-42 LSQPSVSQD
+42 LSKSSISQD
-51 VSPNAMTVSDFLK
+51 ISPNAMTVSDFIK

-69 LRNFGNA
+69 LKNFGNA
-76 IVVGEISELSNYR
+76 IVVGEICELSNYR

-104 VMWYSAVQALTFKP
+104 VMWYSAVQALSFKP

-155 EKLRLLQEKLQKEGI
+155 EQLRILQEKLQKEGI

-182 NTVGVITSNEGRVVH
+182 NTVGVITSTEGRVVH

-215 PVAVQGEGA
+215 PASVQGQGA
-224 AKTLIEALH
+224 SRTLIEALH
-233 QANAEKRCDVLIIG
+233 QANNEKRCDVLIIG

-305 VTSITK
+305 VTSVTK
-311 SDLYSLF
+311 ADLYSLF
-318 DEYLRRLDNAVDS
+318 EEYNRRLDNAVDS
-331 TFDLYQMKLES
+331 SFDLYQMRLES
-342 VEKRLRSSSPEAVID
+342 VEKRLRASSPEAIID

-369 LEHATDALIS
+369 LEHATDALLI
-379 KKVQQLDNLK
+379 KKAQQIENLK
-389 HRLSMFEPVSIVSKK
+389 HRLSMFEPAAIVSYKLSA
-404 QTNLL
+404 LL
-409 GLISRLDRSIDSY
+409 TTVSRLDRSIDEY
-422 VSNAENRLS
+422 VLNAQNRLS
-431 FEATVLNFD
+431 FDATLLNYD
-440 KQIVSYH
+440 KLITDHQS
-447 DRLKKKL
+447 RLKKKISE
-454 NDLVL
+454 LVL
-459 RQNNCDVPSRLTKAE
+459 RQNNCDVEAKLANAE
-474 KNFDN
+474 KDFAN

-501 DSMGKIAKVDNLKQ
+501 DSFDRIAKVKNLNQ
-515 GDTITTLLDGGSV
+515 GDTITTLLDGGTV
-528 ESTVQ
+528 VSTVDAVL
-533 KISLSDK
+533 K
-540 VNSKLVSDNSKDN
+540 SDNQKTLDN
-553 KSR
+553 STANNDNL

>member
-1 MSFTQNN
+1 MSFVQNN
-8 SNFRS
+8 SNFS
-13 SFTGSSRSS
+13 SK

-27 NFQNDAVELASPEDT
+27 KFQNDSVELSSSEFS
-42 LSQPSVSQD
+42 LSKSSISQD
-51 VSPNAMTVSDFLK
+51 ISPNAMTVSDFLK

-69 LRNFGNA
+69 LKNFGNA

-104 VMWYSAVQALTFKP
+104 VMWYSAVQALSFKP

-155 EKLRLLQEKLQKEGI
+155 EQLRILQEKLQKEGI

-182 NTVGVITSNEGRVVH
+182 NTVGVITSTEGRVVH

-215 PVAVQGEGA
+215 PASVQGQGA
-224 AKTLIEALH
+224 SRTLIEALH
-233 QANAEKRCDVLIIG
+233 QANNEKRCDVLIIG
-247 RGGGS
+247 RGGGT

-305 VTSITK
+305 VTSVTK
-311 SDLYSLF
+311 ADLYSLF
-318 DEYLRRLDNAVDS
+318 EEYNRRLDNAVDS
-331 TFDLYQMKLES
+331 SFDLYQMRLES
-342 VEKRLRSSSPEAVID
+342 VEKRLRASSPEAIID

-369 LEHATDALIS
+369 LEHATDALLI
-379 KKVQQLDNLK
+379 KKAQQIENLK
-389 HRLSMFEPVSIVSKK
+389 HRLSMFEPAAIVSYKLSA
-404 QTNLL
+404 LL
-409 GLISRLDRSIDSY
+409 TTVSRLDRSIDEY
-422 VSNAENRLS
+422 VLNAQNRLS
-431 FEATVLNFD
+431 FDATLLNYD
-440 KQIVSYH
+440 KLITDHQS
-447 DRLKKKL
+447 RLKKKL
-454 NDLVL
+454 SELVL
-459 RQNNCDVPSRLTKAE
+459 RQNNCDVEAKLANAE
-474 KNFDN
+474 KDFAN

-501 DSMGKIAKVDNLKQ
+501 DSFDRIAKVKNLNQ
-515 GDTITTLLDGGSV
+515 GDTITTLLDGGTV
-528 ESTVQ
+528 VSTVDAVL
-533 KISLSDK
+533 K
-540 VNSKLVSDNSKDN
+540 SDNQKTLDN
-553 KSR
+553 STANNDNL

>member
-1 MSFTQNN
+1 MSFVQNN
-8 SNFRS
+8 SNFS
-13 SFTGSSRSS
+13 SK

-27 NFQNDAVELASPEDT
+27 KFQNDSVELSSSEFS
-42 LSQPSVSQD
+42 LSKSSISQD
-51 VSPNAMTVSDFLK
+51 ISPNAMTVSDFLK

-69 LRNFGNA
+69 LKNFGNA

-104 VMWYSAVQALTFKP
+104 VMWYSAVQALSFKP

-155 EKLRLLQEKLQKEGI
+155 EQLRILQEKLQKEGI

-182 NTVGVITSNEGRVVH
+182 NTVGVITSTEGRVVH

-215 PVAVQGEGA
+215 PASVQGQGA
-224 AKTLIEALH
+224 SRTLIEALH
-233 QANAEKRCDVLIIG
+233 QANNEKRCDVLIIG

-305 VTSITK
+305 VTSVTK
-311 SDLYSLF
+311 ADLYSLF
-318 DEYLRRLDNAVDS
+318 EEYNRRLDNAVDS
-331 TFDLYQMKLES
+331 SFDLYQMRLES
-342 VEKRLRSSSPEAVID
+342 VEKRLRASSPEAIID

-369 LEHATDALIS
+369 LEHATDALLI
-379 KKVQQLDNLK
+379 KKAQQIENLK
-389 HRLSMFEPVSIVSKK
+389 HRLSMFEPATIVSYKLSA
-404 QTNLL
+404 LL
-409 GLISRLDRSIDSY
+409 TTVSRLDRSIDEY
-422 VSNAENRLS
+422 VLNAQNRLS
-431 FEATVLNFD
+431 FDATLLNYD
-440 KQIVSYH
+440 KLITDHQS
-447 DRLKKKL
+447 RLKKKL
-454 NDLVL
+454 SELVL
-459 RQNNCDVPSRLTKAE
+459 RQNNCDVEAKLANAE
-474 KNFDN
+474 KDFAN

-501 DSMGKIAKVDNLKQ
+501 DSFDRIAKVKNLNQ
-515 GDTITTLLDGGSV
+515 GDTITTLLDGGTV
-528 ESTVQ
+528 VSTVDAVL
-533 KISLSDK
+533 K
-540 VNSKLVSDNSKDN
+540 SDNQTTLDN
-553 KSR
+553 STANNDNL

>member
-1 MSFTQNN
+1 MSFVQNN
-8 SNFRS
+8 SNVS
-13 SFTGSSRSS
+13 SK

-27 NFQNDAVELASPEDT
+27 KFQNDSVELSSSEFS
-42 LSQPSVSQD
+42 LSKSSISQD
-51 VSPNAMTVSDFLK
+51 ISPNAMTVSDFLK

-69 LRNFGNA
+69 LKNFGNA

-104 VMWYSAVQALTFKP
+104 VMWYSAVQALSFKP

-142 ASSMRQVGLGYIM
+142 ASSMRQVGLGYFM
-155 EKLRLLQEKLQKEGI
+155 EQLRILHEKLQKEGI

-182 NTVGVITSNEGRVVH
+182 NTVGVITSTEGRVVH

-215 PVAVQGEGA
+215 PASVQGQGA
-224 AKTLIEALH
+224 SRTLIEALH
-233 QANAEKRCDVLIIG
+233 QANNEKRCDVLIIG

-280 HEPDIALTDYAADLR
+280 HEPDIALTDYVADLR

-305 VTSITK
+305 VTSVTK
-311 SDLYSLF
+311 ADLFSLF
-318 DEYLRRLDNAVDS
+318 EEYKRRLDNAVDS
-331 TFDLYQMKLES
+331 SFDLYQMRLES
-342 VEKRLRSSSPEAVID
+342 VEKRLRASSPEAIID

-369 LEHATDALIS
+369 LEHATDALLI
-379 KKVQQLDNLK
+379 KKAQQIENLK
-389 HRLSMFEPVSIVSKK
+389 HRLSMFEPAAIVSYKLSA
-404 QTNLL
+404 LL
-409 GLISRLDRSIDSY
+409 TTVSRLDRSIDEY
-422 VSNAENRLS
+422 VLKAQNRLS
-431 FEATVLNFD
+431 FDATLLNYD
-440 KQIVSYH
+440 KIITDHQS
-447 DRLKKKL
+447 RLKKKL
-454 NDLVL
+454 SELVL
-459 RQNNCDVPSRLTKAE
+459 RQNNCDVEEKLANAE
-474 KNFDN
+474 KDFAN

-501 DSMGKIAKVDNLKQ
+501 DSFDRIAKVKNLKQ
-515 GDTITTLLDGGSV
+515 GDTITTLLDGGTV
-528 ESTVQ
+528 VSTVDVVL
-533 KISLSDK
+533 K
-540 VNSKLVSDNSKDN
+540 SDNQKALDN
-553 KSR
+553 STANNDNL

>member
-1 MSFTQNN
+1 MSFVQNN
-8 SNFRS
+8 SNFS
-13 SFTGSSRSS
+13 SK

-27 NFQNDAVELASPEDT
+27 KFQNDSVELSSSEFS
-42 LSQPSVSQD
+42 LSKSSISQD
-51 VSPNAMTVSDFLK
+51 ISSNAMTVSDFLK

-69 LRNFGNA
+69 LKNFGNA

-104 VMWYSAVQALTFKP
+104 VMWYSAVQALSFKP

-155 EKLRLLQEKLQKEGI
+155 EQLRILQEKLQKEGI

-182 NTVGVITSNEGRVVH
+182 NTVGVITSTEGRVVH

-215 PVAVQGEGA
+215 PASVQGQGA
-224 AKTLIEALH
+224 SRTLIEALH
-233 QANAEKRCDVLIIG
+233 QANNEKRCDVLIIG

-305 VTSITK
+305 VTSVTK
-311 SDLYSLF
+311 ADLYSLF
-318 DEYLRRLDNAVDS
+318 EEYNRRLDNAVDS
-331 TFDLYQMKLES
+331 SFDLYQMRLES
-342 VEKRLRSSSPEAVID
+342 VEKRLRASSPEAIID

-369 LEHATDALIS
+369 LEHATDALLI
-379 KKVQQLDNLK
+379 KKAQQIENLK
-389 HRLSMFEPVSIVSKK
+389 HRLSMFEPAAIVSYKLSA
-404 QTNLL
+404 LL
-409 GLISRLDRSIDSY
+409 TTVSRLDRSIDEY
-422 VSNAENRLS
+422 VLNAQNRLS
-431 FEATVLNFD
+431 FDATLLNYD
-440 KQIVSYH
+440 KLITDHQS
-447 DRLKKKL
+447 RLKKKL
-454 NDLVL
+454 SEFVL
-459 RQNNCDVPSRLTKAE
+459 RQNNCDVEAKLANAE
-474 KNFDN
+474 KDFAN

-501 DSMGKIAKVDNLKQ
+501 DSFDRIAKVKNLNQ
-515 GDTITTLLDGGSV
+515 GDTITTLLDGGTV
-528 ESTVQ
+528 VSTVDAVL
-533 KISLSDK
+533 K
-540 VNSKLVSDNSKDN
+540 SDNQKTIDN
-553 KSR
+553 STANNDNL

>member
-1 MSFTQNN
+1 MSFVQNN
-8 SNFRS
+8 SNFS
-13 SFTGSSRSS
+13 SK

-27 NFQNDAVELASPEDT
+27 KFQNDSVELSSSEFS
-42 LSQPSVSQD
+42 LSKSSISQD
-51 VSPNAMTVSDFLK
+51 ISPNAMTVSDFLK

-69 LRNFGNA
+69 LKNFGNA

-104 VMWYSAVQALTFKP
+104 VMWYSAVQALSFKP

-155 EKLRLLQEKLQKEGI
+155 EQLRILQEKLQKDGI

-182 NTVGVITSNEGRVVH
+182 NTVGVITSTEGRVVH

-215 PVAVQGEGA
+215 PASVQGQGA
-224 AKTLIEALH
+224 SRTLIEALH
-233 QANAEKRCDVLIIG
+233 QANNEKRCDVLIIG

-305 VTSITK
+305 VTSVTK
-311 SDLYSLF
+311 ADLYSLF
-318 DEYLRRLDNAVDS
+318 EAYNRRLDNAVDS
-331 TFDLYQMKLES
+331 SFDLYQMRLES
-342 VEKRLRSSSPEAVID
+342 VEKRLRASSPEAIID

-369 LEHATDALIS
+369 LEHATDALLI
-379 KKVQQLDNLK
+379 KKAQQIENLK
-389 HRLSMFEPVSIVSKK
+389 HRLSMFEPAAIVSYKLSA
-404 QTNLL
+404 LL
-409 GLISRLDRSIDSY
+409 TTVSRLDRSIDEY
-422 VSNAENRLS
+422 VLNAQNRLS
-431 FEATVLNFD
+431 FDATLLNYD
-440 KQIVSYH
+440 KLITDHQS
-447 DRLKKKL
+447 RLKKKL
-454 NDLVL
+454 SELVL
-459 RQNNCDVPSRLTKAE
+459 RQNNCDVEAKLANAE
-474 KNFDN
+474 KDFAN

-501 DSMGKIAKVDNLKQ
+501 DSFDRIAKVKNLNQ
-515 GDTITTLLDGGSV
+515 GDTITTLLDGGTV
-528 ESTVQ
+528 VSTVDVVL
-533 KISLSDK
+533 K
-540 VNSKLVSDNSKDN
+540 SDNQKTLDN
-553 KSR
+553 STANNDNL

>member
-1 MSFTQNN
+1 MFFVQNN

-13 SFTGSSRSS
+13 K

-27 NFQNDAVELASPEDT
+27 KFQNDSVELSSSEFS
-42 LSQPSVSQD
+42 LSKSSISQD
-51 VSPNAMTVSDFLK
+51 ISPNAMTVSDFIK

-69 LRNFGNA
+69 LKNFGNA

-104 VMWYSAVQALTFKP
+104 VMWYSAVQALSFKP

-142 ASSMRQVGLGYIM
+142 VSSMRQVGLGYIM
-155 EKLRLLQEKLQKEGI
+155 EQLRILQEKLQKEGI

-182 NTVGVITSNEGRVVH
+182 NTVGVITSTEGRVVH

-215 PVAVQGEGA
+215 PASVQGQGA
-224 AKTLIEALH
+224 SRTLIEALH
-233 QANAEKRCDVLIIG
+233 QANNEKRCDVLIIG

-305 VTSITK
+305 VTSVTK
-311 SDLYSLF
+311 ADLYSLF
-318 DEYLRRLDNAVDS
+318 EEYKRRLDNAVDS
-331 TFDLYQMKLES
+331 SFDLYQMRLES
-342 VEKRLRSSSPEAVID
+342 VEKRLRASSPEAIID

-369 LEHATDALIS
+369 LEHATDALLI
-379 KKVQQLDNLK
+379 KKAQQIENLK
-389 HRLSMFEPVSIVSKK
+389 HRLSMFEPAAIVSYKLSA
-404 QTNLL
+404 LL
-409 GLISRLDRSIDSY
+409 TTVSRLDRSIDEY
-422 VSNAENRLS
+422 VLNAQNRLS
-431 FEATVLNFD
+431 FDATLLNYD
-440 KQIVSYH
+440 KLITDHQS
-447 DRLKKKL
+447 RLKKKL
-454 NDLVL
+454 SELVL
-459 RQNNCDVPSRLTKAE
+459 RQNNCDVEAKLANAE
-474 KNFDN
+474 KDFAN

-501 DSMGKIAKVDNLKQ
+501 DSFDRIAKVKNLNQ
-515 GDTITTLLDGGSV
+515 GDTITTLLDGGTV
-528 ESTVQ
+528 VSTVDAVL
-533 KISLSDK
+533 K
-540 VNSKLVSDNSKDN
+540 SDNQKTLDN
-553 KSR
+553 STANNDNL

>member
-1 MSFTQNN
+1 MSFVQNN
-8 SNFRS
+8 SNFS
-13 SFTGSSRSS
+13 SK

-27 NFQNDAVELASPEDT
+27 KFQNDSVELSSSEFS
-42 LSQPSVSQD
+42 LSKSSISQD
-51 VSPNAMTVSDFLK
+51 ISPNAMTVSDFLK

-69 LRNFGNA
+69 LKNFGNA

-104 VMWYSAVQALTFKP
+104 VMWYSAVQALSFKP

-155 EKLRLLQEKLQKEGI
+155 EQLRILQEKLQKEGI

-182 NTVGVITSNEGRVVH
+182 NTVGVITSTEGRVVH

-215 PVAVQGEGA
+215 PASVQGQGA
-224 AKTLIEALH
+224 SRTLIEALH
-233 QANAEKRCDVLIIG
+233 QANNEKRCDVLIIG

-280 HEPDIALTDYAADLR
+280 HEPDIALTDYVADLR

-305 VTSITK
+305 VTSVTK
-311 SDLYSLF
+311 ADLFSLF
-318 DEYLRRLDNAVDS
+318 EEYKSRLDNAVDS
-331 TFDLYQMKLES
+331 SFDLYQMRLES
-342 VEKRLRSSSPEAVID
+342 VEKRLRASSPEAIID

-369 LEHATDALIS
+369 LEHATDALLI
-379 KKVQQLDNLK
+379 KKAQQIENLK
-389 HRLSMFEPVSIVSKK
+389 HRLSMFEPAAIVSYKLSA
-404 QTNLL
+404 LL
-409 GLISRLDRSIDSY
+409 TTVSRLDRSIDEY
-422 VSNAENRLS
+422 VLKAQNRLS
-431 FEATVLNFD
+431 FDATLLNYD
-440 KQIVSYH
+440 KIITDHQS
-447 DRLKKKL
+447 RLKKKL
-454 NDLVL
+454 SELVL
-459 RQNNCDVPSRLTKAE
+459 RQNNCDVEEKLANAE
-474 KNFDN
+474 KDFAN

-501 DSMGKIAKVDNLKQ
+501 DSFDRIAKVKNLKQ
-515 GDTITTLLDGGSV
+515 GDTITTLLDGGTV
-528 ESTVQ
+528 VSTVDAVL
-533 KISLSDK
+533 K
-540 VNSKLVSDNSKDN
+540 SDNQKALDN
-553 KSR
+553 STANNDNL

>member
-1 MSFTQNN
+1 MSFVQNN
-8 SNFRS
+8 SNFS
-13 SFTGSSRSS
+13 SK

-27 NFQNDAVELASPEDT
+27 KFQNDSVELSSSEFS
-42 LSQPSVSQD
+42 LSKSSISQD
-51 VSPNAMTVSDFLK
+51 ISPNAMTVSDFLK

-69 LRNFGNA
+69 LKNFGNA

-104 VMWYSAVQALTFKP
+104 VMWYSAVQALSFKP

-155 EKLRLLQEKLQKEGI
+155 EQLRILQEKLQKEGI

-182 NTVGVITSNEGRVVH
+182 NTVGVITSTEGRVVH

-215 PVAVQGEGA
+215 PASVQGQGA
-224 AKTLIEALH
+224 SRTLIEALH
-233 QANAEKRCDVLIIG
+233 QANNEKRCDVLIIG

-305 VTSITK
+305 VTSVTK
-311 SDLYSLF
+311 ADLCSLF
-318 DEYLRRLDNAVDS
+318 EEYNRRLDNAVDS
-331 TFDLYQMKLES
+331 SFDLYQMRLES
-342 VEKRLRSSSPEAVID
+342 VEKRLRASSPEAIID

-369 LEHATDALIS
+369 LEHATDALLI
-379 KKVQQLDNLK
+379 KKAQQIENLK
-389 HRLSMFEPVSIVSKK
+389 HRLSMFEPAAIVSYKLSA
-404 QTNLL
+404 LL
-409 GLISRLDRSIDSY
+409 TTVSRLDRSIDEY
-422 VSNAENRLS
+422 VLNAQNRLS
-431 FEATVLNFD
+431 FDATLLNYD
-440 KQIVSYH
+440 KLITDHQS
-447 DRLKKKL
+447 RLKKKL
-454 NDLVL
+454 SELVL
-459 RQNNCDVPSRLTKAE
+459 RQNNCDVEAKLANAE
-474 KNFDN
+474 KDFAN

-501 DSMGKIAKVDNLKQ
+501 DSFDRIAKVKNLNQ
-515 GDTITTLLDGGSV
+515 GDTITTLLDGGTV
-528 ESTVQ
+528 VSTVDAVL
-533 KISLSDK
+533 K
-540 VNSKLVSDNSKDN
+540 SDNQKTLDN
-553 KSR
+553 STANNDNL

>member
-1 MSFTQNN
+1 MSFVQNN
-8 SNFRS
+8 SNFS
-13 SFTGSSRSS
+13 SK

-27 NFQNDAVELASPEDT
+27 KFQNDSVELSSSEFS
-42 LSQPSVSQD
+42 LSKSSISQD
-51 VSPNAMTVSDFLK
+51 ISPNAMTVSDFLK

-69 LRNFGNA
+69 LKNFGNA

-104 VMWYSAVQALTFKP
+104 VMWYSAVQALSFKP

-155 EKLRLLQEKLQKEGI
+155 EQLRILQDKLQKEGI

-182 NTVGVITSNEGRVVH
+182 NTVGVITSTEGRVVH

-215 PVAVQGEGA
+215 PASVQGQGA
-224 AKTLIEALH
+224 SRTLIEALH
-233 QANAEKRCDVLIIG
+233 QANNEKRCDVLIIG

-305 VTSITK
+305 VTSVTK
-311 SDLYSLF
+311 ADLYSLF
-318 DEYLRRLDNAVDS
+318 EEYNRRLDNAVDS
-331 TFDLYQMKLES
+331 SFDLYQMRLES
-342 VEKRLRSSSPEAVID
+342 VEKRLRVSSPEAIID

-369 LEHATDALIS
+369 LEHATDALLI
-379 KKVQQLDNLK
+379 KKAQQIENLK
-389 HRLSMFEPVSIVSKK
+389 HRLSMFEPAAIVSYKLSA
-404 QTNLL
+404 LL
-409 GLISRLDRSIDSY
+409 TTVSRLDRSIDEN
-422 VSNAENRLS
+422 VLNAQNRLS
-431 FEATVLNFD
+431 FDATLLNYD
-440 KQIVSYH
+440 KLITDHQS
-447 DRLKKKL
+447 RLKKKL
-454 NDLVL
+454 SELVL
-459 RQNNCDVPSRLTKAE
+459 RQNNCDVEAKLANAE
-474 KNFDN
+474 KDFAN

-501 DSMGKIAKVDNLKQ
+501 DSFDRIAKVKNLNQ
-515 GDTITTLLDGGSV
+515 GDTITTLLDGGTV
-528 ESTVQ
+528 VSTVDAVL
-533 KISLSDK
+533 K
-540 VNSKLVSDNSKDN
+540 SDNQKTLDN
-553 KSR
+553 STANNDNL

>member
-1 MSFTQNN
+1 MSFVQNN
-8 SNFRS
+8 SNFS
-13 SFTGSSRSS
+13 SK

-27 NFQNDAVELASPEDT
+27 KFQNDSVELSSSEFS
-42 LSQPSVSQD
+42 LSKSSISQD
-51 VSPNAMTVSDFLK
+51 ISPNAMTVSDFIK

-69 LRNFGNA
+69 LKNFGNA

-104 VMWYSAVQALTFKP
+104 VMWYSAVQALSFKP
-118 EIGMKVEII
+118 EIGMKVKII

-142 ASSMRQVGLGYIM
+142 ASSMSQVGLGYIM
-155 EKLRLLQEKLQKEGI
+155 EQLRILQEKLQKEGI

-182 NTVGVITSNEGRVVH
+182 NTVGVITSTEGRVVH

-215 PVAVQGEGA
+215 PASVQGQGA
-224 AKTLIEALH
+224 SRTLIEALH
-233 QANAEKRCDVLIIG
+233 QANNEKRCDVLIIG

-305 VTSITK
+305 VTSVTK
-311 SDLYSLF
+311 ADLYSLF
-318 DEYLRRLDNAVDS
+318 EEYNRRLDNAVDS
-331 TFDLYQMKLES
+331 SFDLYQMKLES
-342 VEKRLRSSSPEAVID
+342 VEKRLRASSPEAIID

-369 LEHATDALIS
+369 LEHATDALLN
-379 KKVQQLDNLK
+379 KKAQQIENLK
-389 HRLSMFEPVSIVSKK
+389 HRLSMFEPAAIVSYKLSA
-404 QTNLL
+404 LL
-409 GLISRLDRSIDSY
+409 TTVSRLDRSIDEY
-422 VSNAENRLS
+422 VLNAQNRLS
-431 FEATVLNFD
+431 FDATLLNYD
-440 KQIVSYH
+440 KLITDHQS
-447 DRLKKKL
+447 RLKKKL
-454 NDLVL
+454 SELVL
-459 RQNNCDVPSRLTKAE
+459 RQNNCDVEAKLANAE
-474 KNFDN
+474 KDFAN

-501 DSMGKIAKVDNLKQ
+501 DSFDRIAKVKNLNQ
-515 GDTITTLLDGGSV
+515 GDTITTLLDGGTV
-528 ESTVQ
+528 VSTVDAVL
-533 KISLSDK
+533 K
-540 VNSKLVSDNSKDN
+540 SDNQKTLDN
-553 KSR
+553 STANNDNL

>member
-1 MSFTQNN
+1 MSFVQNN
-8 SNFRS
+8 SNFS
-13 SFTGSSRSS
+13 SK

-27 NFQNDAVELASPEDT
+27 KFQNDSVELSSSEFS
-42 LSQPSVSQD
+42 LSKSSISQD
-51 VSPNAMTVSDFLK
+51 ISPNAMTVSDFLK

-69 LRNFGNA
+69 LKNFGNA

-104 VMWYSAVQALTFKP
+104 VMWYSAVQALSFKP

-155 EKLRLLQEKLQKEGI
+155 EQLRILQEKLQKEGI

-182 NTVGVITSNEGRVVH
+182 NTVGVITSTEGRVVH
-197 DIQMTMQR
+197 DVQMTMQR

-215 PVAVQGEGA
+215 PASVQGQGA
-224 AKTLIEALH
+224 SRTLIEALH
-233 QANAEKRCDVLIIG
+233 QANNEKRCDVLIIG

-305 VTSITK
+305 VTSVTK
-311 SDLYSLF
+311 ADLYSLF
-318 DEYLRRLDNAVDS
+318 EEYNRRLDNAVDS
-331 TFDLYQMKLES
+331 SFDLYQMRLES
-342 VEKRLRSSSPEAVID
+342 VEKRLRASSPEAIID

-369 LEHATDALIS
+369 LEHATDALLI
-379 KKVQQLDNLK
+379 KKAQQIENLK
-389 HRLSMFEPVSIVSKK
+389 HRLSMFEPAAIVSYKLSA
-404 QTNLL
+404 LL
-409 GLISRLDRSIDSY
+409 TTVSRLDRSIDEY
-422 VSNAENRLS
+422 VLNAQNRLS
-431 FEATVLNFD
+431 FDATLLNYD
-440 KQIVSYH
+440 KLITDHQS
-447 DRLKKKL
+447 RLKKKL
-454 NDLVL
+454 SELVL
-459 RQNNCDVPSRLTKAE
+459 RQNNCDVEAKLANAE
-474 KNFDN
+474 KDFAN

-501 DSMGKIAKVDNLKQ
+501 DSFDRIAKVKNLNQ
-515 GDTITTLLDGGSV
+515 GDTITTLLDGGTV
-528 ESTVQ
+528 VSTVDAVL
-533 KISLSDK
+533 K
-540 VNSKLVSDNSKDN
+540 SDNQKTLDN
-553 KSR
+553 STANNDNL

>member
-1 MSFTQNN
+1 MSFVQNN
-8 SNFRS
+8 SNFS
-13 SFTGSSRSS
+13 SK

-27 NFQNDAVELASPEDT
+27 KFQNDSVELSSSEFS
-42 LSQPSVSQD
+42 LSKSSISQD
-51 VSPNAMTVSDFLK
+51 ISPNAMTVSDFLK

-69 LRNFGNA
+69 LKNFGNA

-89 HLYFK
+89 HLFFK

-104 VMWYSAVQALTFKP
+104 VMWYSAVQAISFKP

-155 EKLRLLQEKLQKEGI
+155 EQLRILQEKLQKEGI

-182 NTVGVITSNEGRVVH
+182 NTVGVITSTEGRVVH

-215 PVAVQGEGA
+215 PASVQGQGA
-224 AKTLIEALH
+224 SRTLIEALH
-233 QANAEKRCDVLIIG
+233 QANNEKRCDVLIIG

-305 VTSITK
+305 VTSVTK
-311 SDLYSLF
+311 ADLYSLF
-318 DEYLRRLDNAVDS
+318 EEYNRRLDNAVDS
-331 TFDLYQMKLES
+331 SFDLYQMRLES
-342 VEKRLRSSSPEAVID
+342 VEKRLRASSPEAIID

-369 LEHATDALIS
+369 LEHATDALLI
-379 KKVQQLDNLK
+379 KKAQQIENLK
-389 HRLSMFEPVSIVSKK
+389 HRLSMFEPAAIVSYKLSA
-404 QTNLL
+404 LL
-409 GLISRLDRSIDSY
+409 TTVSRLDRSIDEY
-422 VSNAENRLS
+422 VLNAQNRLS
-431 FEATVLNFD
+431 FDATLLNYD
-440 KQIVSYH
+440 KLITDHQS
-447 DRLKKKL
+447 RLKKKL
-454 NDLVL
+454 SELVL
-459 RQNNCDVPSRLTKAE
+459 RQNNCDVEAKLANAE
-474 KNFDN
+474 KDFAN

-501 DSMGKIAKVDNLKQ
+501 DSFDRIAKVKNLNQ
-515 GDTITTLLDGGSV
+515 GDTITTLLDGGTV
-528 ESTVQ
+528 VSTVDAVL
-533 KISLSDK
+533 K
-540 VNSKLVSDNSKDN
+540 SDNQKTLDN
-553 KSR
+553 STANNDNL

>member
-1 MSFTQNN
+1 MSFVQNN
-8 SNFRS
+8 SNFS
-13 SFTGSSRSS
+13 SK

-27 NFQNDAVELASPEDT
+27 KFQNDSVELSSSEFS
-42 LSQPSVSQD
+42 LSKSSISQD
-51 VSPNAMTVSDFLK
+51 ISPNAMTVSDFIK

-69 LRNFGNA
+69 LKNFGNA

-104 VMWYSAVQALTFKP
+104 VMWYSAVQALSFKP
-118 EIGMKVEII
+118 EIGMKVKII

-142 ASSMRQVGLGYIM
+142 ASSMSQVGLGYIM
-155 EKLRLLQEKLQKEGI
+155 EQLRILQEKLQKEGI

-182 NTVGVITSNEGRVVH
+182 NTVGVITSTEGRVVH

-215 PVAVQGEGA
+215 PASVQGQGA
-224 AKTLIEALH
+224 FRTLIEALH
-233 QANAEKRCDVLIIG
+233 QANNEKRCDVLIIG

-305 VTSITK
+305 VTSVTK

-318 DEYLRRLDNAVDS
+318 EEYNRRLDNAVDS
-331 TFDLYQMKLES
+331 SFDLYQMRLES
-342 VEKRLRSSSPEAVID
+342 VEKRLRASSPEAIID

-369 LEHATDALIS
+369 LEHATDALLI
-379 KKVQQLDNLK
+379 KKAQQIENLK
-389 HRLSMFEPVSIVSKK
+389 HRLSMFEPAAIVSYKLSA
-404 QTNLL
+404 LL
-409 GLISRLDRSIDSY
+409 TTVSRLDRSIDEY
-422 VSNAENRLS
+422 VLNAQNRLS
-431 FEATVLNFD
+431 FDATLLNYD
-440 KQIVSYH
+440 KLITDHQS
-447 DRLKKKL
+447 RLKKKL
-454 NDLVL
+454 SELVL
-459 RQNNCDVPSRLTKAE
+459 RQNNCDVEAKLANAE
-474 KNFDN
+474 KDFAN

-501 DSMGKIAKVDNLKQ
+501 DSFDRIAKVKNLNQ
-515 GDTITTLLDGGSV
+515 GDTITTLLDGGTV
-528 ESTVQ
+528 VSTVDAVL
-533 KISLSDK
+533 K
-540 VNSKLVSDNSKDN
+540 SDNQKTLDN
-553 KSR
+553 STANNDNL

>member
-1 MSFTQNN
+1 MFFVQNN
-8 SNFRS
+8 SNFS
-13 SFTGSSRSS
+13 SK

-27 NFQNDAVELASPEDT
+27 KFQNDSVELSSSEFS
-42 LSQPSVSQD
+42 LSKSSISQD
-51 VSPNAMTVSDFLK
+51 ISPNAMTVSDFLK

-69 LRNFGNA
+69 LKNFGNA

-104 VMWYSAVQALTFKP
+104 VMWYSAVQALSFKP

-155 EKLRLLQEKLQKEGI
+155 EQLRILQEKLQKEGI

-182 NTVGVITSNEGRVVH
+182 NTVGVITSTEGRVVH

-215 PVAVQGEGA
+215 PASVQGQGA
-224 AKTLIEALH
+224 SRTLIEALH
-233 QANAEKRCDVLIIG
+233 QANNEKRCDVLIIG

-280 HEPDIALTDYAADLR
+280 HEPDIALTDYVADLR

-305 VTSITK
+305 VTSVTK
-311 SDLYSLF
+311 ADLFSLF
-318 DEYLRRLDNAVDS
+318 EEYKRRLDNAVDS
-331 TFDLYQMKLES
+331 SFGLYQMRLES
-342 VEKRLRSSSPEAVID
+342 VEKRLRASSPEAIID

-369 LEHATDALIS
+369 LEHATDALLI
-379 KKVQQLDNLK
+379 KKAQQIENLK
-389 HRLSMFEPVSIVSKK
+389 HRLSMFEPAAIVSYKLSA
-404 QTNLL
+404 LL
-409 GLISRLDRSIDSY
+409 TTVSRLDRSIDEY
-422 VSNAENRLS
+422 VLKAQNRLS
-431 FEATVLNFD
+431 FDATLLNYD
-440 KQIVSYH
+440 KIITDHQS
-447 DRLKKKL
+447 RLKKKL
-454 NDLVL
+454 SELVL
-459 RQNNCDVPSRLTKAE
+459 RQNNCDVEEKLANAE
-474 KNFDN
+474 KDFAN

-501 DSMGKIAKVDNLKQ
+501 DSFDRIAKVKNLKQ
-515 GDTITTLLDGGSV
+515 GDTITTLLDGGTV
-528 ESTVQ
+528 VSTVDAVL
-533 KISLSDK
+533 K
-540 VNSKLVSDNSKDN
+540 SDNQKALDN
-553 KSR
+553 STANNDNL

>member
-1 MSFTQNN
+1 MSFVQNN
-8 SNFRS
+8 SNFS
-13 SFTGSSRSS
+13 SK
-22 VSRFS
+22 VSKFS
-27 NFQNDAVELASPEDT
+27 KFQNDSVELSSSEFS
-42 LSQPSVSQD
+42 LSKSSISQD
-51 VSPNAMTVSDFLK
+51 ISPNAMTVSDFLK

-69 LRNFGNA
+69 LKNFGNA

-104 VMWYSAVQALTFKP
+104 VMWYSAVQALSFKP

-155 EKLRLLQEKLQKEGI
+155 EQLRILQEKLQKEGI

-182 NTVGVITSNEGRVVH
+182 NTVGVITSTEGRVVH

-215 PVAVQGEGA
+215 PASVQGQGA
-224 AKTLIEALH
+224 SRTLIEALH
-233 QANAEKRCDVLIIG
+233 QANNEKRCDVLIIG

-305 VTSITK
+305 VTSVTK
-311 SDLYSLF
+311 ADLYSLF
-318 DEYLRRLDNAVDS
+318 EEYNRRLDNAVDS
-331 TFDLYQMKLES
+331 SFDLYQMRLES
-342 VEKRLRSSSPEAVID
+342 VEKRLRASSPEAIID

-369 LEHATDALIS
+369 LEHATDALLI
-379 KKVQQLDNLK
+379 KKAQQIENLK
-389 HRLSMFEPVSIVSKK
+389 HRLSMFEPAAIVSYKLSA
-404 QTNLL
+404 LL
-409 GLISRLDRSIDSY
+409 TTVSRLDRSIDEY
-422 VSNAENRLS
+422 VLNAQNRLS
-431 FEATVLNFD
+431 FDATLLNYD
-440 KQIVSYH
+440 KLITDHQS
-447 DRLKKKL
+447 RLKKKL
-454 NDLVL
+454 SELVL
-459 RQNNCDVPSRLTKAE
+459 RQNNCDVEAKLANAE
-474 KNFDN
+474 KDFAN

-501 DSMGKIAKVDNLKQ
+501 DSFDRIAKVKNLNQ
-515 GDTITTLLDGGSV
+515 GDTITTLLDGGTV
-528 ESTVQ
+528 VSTVDAVL
-533 KISLSDK
+533 K
-540 VNSKLVSDNSKDN
+540 SDNQKTLDN
-553 KSR
+553 GTANNDNL

>member
-1 MSFTQNN
+1 MSFVQNN
-8 SNFRS
+8 SNFS
-13 SFTGSSRSS
+13 SK

-27 NFQNDAVELASPEDT
+27 KFQNDSVELSSSEFS
-42 LSQPSVSQD
+42 LSKSSISQD
-51 VSPNAMTVSDFLK
+51 ISPNAMTVSDFIK

-69 LRNFGNA
+69 LKNFGNA

-104 VMWYSAVQALTFKP
+104 VMWYSAVQALSFKP

-155 EKLRLLQEKLQKEGI
+155 EQLRILQEKLQKEGI

-182 NTVGVITSNEGRVVH
+182 NTVGVITSTEGRVVH

-215 PVAVQGEGA
+215 PASVQGQGA
-224 AKTLIEALH
+224 SRTLIEALH
-233 QANAEKRCDVLIIG
+233 QANNEKRCDVLIIG

-305 VTSITK
+305 VTSVTK
-311 SDLYSLF
+311 ADLYSLF
-318 DEYLRRLDNAVDS
+318 EEYNRRLDNAVDS
-331 TFDLYQMKLES
+331 SFDLYQMRLES
-342 VEKRLRSSSPEAVID
+342 VEKRLRASSPEAIID

-369 LEHATDALIS
+369 LEHATDALLI
-379 KKVQQLDNLK
+379 KKAQQIENLK
-389 HRLSMFEPVSIVSKK
+389 HRLSMFEPAAIVSYKLSA
-404 QTNLL
+404 LL
-409 GLISRLDRSIDSY
+409 TTVSRLDRSIDEY
-422 VSNAENRLS
+422 VLNAHNRLS
-431 FEATVLNFD
+431 FDATLLNYD
-440 KQIVSYH
+440 KLITDHQS
-447 DRLKKKL
+447 RLKKKL
-454 NDLVL
+454 SELVL
-459 RQNNCDVPSRLTKAE
+459 RQNNCDVEAKLANAE
-474 KNFDN
+474 KDFAN

-501 DSMGKIAKVDNLKQ
+501 DSFDRIAKVKNLNQ
-515 GDTITTLLDGGSV
+515 GDTITTLLDGGTV
-528 ESTVQ
+528 VSTVDAVL
-533 KISLSDK
+533 K
-540 VNSKLVSDNSKDN
+540 SDNQKTIDN
-553 KSR
+553 STANNDNL

>member
-1 MSFTQNN
+1 MSFVQNN
-8 SNFRS
+8 SNFS
-13 SFTGSSRSS
+13 SKI
-22 VSRFS
+22 SRFS
-27 NFQNDAVELASPEDT
+27 KFQNDSVELSSSEFS
-42 LSQPSVSQD
+42 LSKSSISQD
-51 VSPNAMTVSDFLK
+51 ISPNAMTVSDFIK

-69 LRNFGNA
+69 LKNFGNA

-104 VMWYSAVQALTFKP
+104 VMWYSAVQALSFKP

-155 EKLRLLQEKLQKEGI
+155 EQLRILQDKLQKEGI

-182 NTVGVITSNEGRVVH
+182 NTVGVITSTEGRVVH

-215 PVAVQGEGA
+215 PASVQGQGA
-224 AKTLIEALH
+224 SRTLIEALH
-233 QANAEKRCDVLIIG
+233 QANNEKRCDVLIIG

-305 VTSITK
+305 VTSVTK
-311 SDLYSLF
+311 ADLYSLF
-318 DEYLRRLDNAVDS
+318 EEYKRRLDNDVDS
-331 TFDLYQMKLES
+331 SFDLYQMRLES
-342 VEKRLRSSSPEAVID
+342 VEKRLRASSPEAIID

-369 LEHATDALIS
+369 LEHATDALLI
-379 KKVQQLDNLK
+379 KKAQQIENLK
-389 HRLSMFEPVSIVSKK
+389 HRLSMFEPAAIVSYKLSA
-404 QTNLL
+404 LL
-409 GLISRLDRSIDSY
+409 TTVSRLDRSIDEY
-422 VSNAENRLS
+422 VLKAQNRLS
-431 FEATVLNFD
+431 FDATLLNYD
-440 KQIVSYH
+440 KLITDHQS
-447 DRLKKKL
+447 RLKKKL
-454 NDLVL
+454 SELVL
-459 RQNNCDVPSRLTKAE
+459 RQNNCDVEEKLANAE
-474 KNFDN
+474 KDFAN

-501 DSMGKIAKVDNLKQ
+501 DSFDRIAKVKNLNQ
-515 GDTITTLLDGGSV
+515 GDTITTLLDGGTV
-528 ESTVQ
+528 VSTVDAVL
-533 KISLSDK
+533 K
-540 VNSKLVSDNSKDN
+540 SDNQKTLDN
-553 KSR
+553 STANNDNL

>member
-1 MSFTQNN
+1 MSFVQNN

-13 SFTGSSRSS
+13 N

-27 NFQNDAVELASPEDT
+27 KFQNDSVELSSSEFS
-42 LSQPSVSQD
+42 LSEPSVSQD
-51 VSPNAMTVSDFLK
+51 ISPNALTVSDFLK

-69 LRNFGNA
+69 LKNFGNA

-104 VMWYSAVQALTFKP
+104 VMWYSSVQSLSFKP

-155 EKLRLLQEKLQKEGI
+155 EQLRLLQDRLQKEGI

-182 NTVGVITSNEGRVVH
+182 NTVGVITSTEGRVVH

-215 PVAVQGEGA
+215 PASVQGQGA
-224 AKTLIEALH
+224 SKTLIEALH
-233 QANAEKRCDVLIIG
+233 QANNEKRCDVLIIG

-305 VTSITK
+305 VTSVTK
-311 SDLYSLF
+311 ADLYSQL
-318 DEYLRRLDNAVDS
+318 DEYKRRLDNAVDS
-331 TFDLYQMKLES
+331 SFDLYQMRLES
-342 VEKRLRSSSPEAVID
+342 VEKRLRASSPEAIID

-369 LEHATDALIS
+369 LEHATDALLN
-379 KKVQQLDNLK
+379 KKAQQIENLK
-389 HRLSMFEPVSIVSKK
+389 HRLSMFEPSAVVSNKLSA
-404 QTNLL
+404 LL
-409 GLISRLDRSIDSY
+409 TTVSRLDRSIDEY
-422 VSNAENRLS
+422 VLKSQQRLS
-431 FEATVLNFD
+431 FDATVLNYD
-440 KQIVSYH
+440 RLITDYQN
-447 DRLKKKL
+447 RLKKKL
-454 NDLVL
+454 SDLVL
-459 RQNNCDVPSRLTKAE
+459 RQNNCDVATKLAQAE
-474 KNFDN
+474 KNFAN
-479 DLSKLELLNPLFI
+479 DLSKLEFLNPLFI

-501 DSMGKIAKVDNLKQ
+501 DSLGQIAKVKNLKH
-515 GDTITTLLDGGSV
+515 GDTITTLLDGGTV
-528 ESTVQ
+528 VSTVDEV
-533 KISLSDK
+533 L
-540 VNSKLVSDNSKDN
+540 NSDNQKSLDNGRANKDN
-553 KSR
+553 L